1 MGLPLY
7 CLNAV
12 EMAKNKNAGKPRNYT
27 LESGV
32 YRFGRSKMFHKKAV
46 YKFLKKKTA
55 KKAAPKKPQYV
66 EKKIGGAK
74 NGGTRMVRVKR
85 LRNDYP
91 TEDVVKSKA
100 TARVFSKHARS
111 VRSSLSAG
119 TVAIVLAGAH
129 KGKRVVVLK
138 SLASGLVLITGP
150 FKVNGCPLRRVN
162 QRLLLATS
170 TSVNISGVK
179 VPDSL
184 NDEYF
189 RRVKA
194 AKKQPKKDGDIFEA
208 KKEEY
213 KVSEQRK
220 TDQANLDKQ
229 VLEAIKKH
237 KEGAVLKA
245 YLRNNFSLSKGEYP
259 HNMVF

>member
-1 MGLPLY
+1 MG
-7 CLNAV
+7 
-12 EMAKNKNAGKPRNYT
+12 
-27 LESGV
+27 
-32 YRFGRSKMFHKKAV
+32 
-46 YKFLKKKTA
+46 A
-55 KKAAPKKPQYV
+55 KKAAPKKPTFV

-111 VRSSLSAG
+111 VRSSLAPG
-119 TVAIVLAGAH
+119 VIAIVLAGAH

-162 QRLLLATS
+162 QRFLLATS
-170 TSVNISGVK
+170 TSVDVSSVK
-179 VPDSL
+179 LPANM
-184 NDEYF
+184 NDDYF

-194 AKKQPKKDGDIFEA
+194 AKKQPKKEGDIFEA

-220 TDQANLDKQ
+220 TDQAAVDKQ
-229 VLEAIKKH
+229 LLEAIKKN
-237 KEGAVLKA
+237 KEGASLKQ
-245 YLRNNFSLSKGEYP
+245 YLRHNFAL
-259 HNMVF
+259 